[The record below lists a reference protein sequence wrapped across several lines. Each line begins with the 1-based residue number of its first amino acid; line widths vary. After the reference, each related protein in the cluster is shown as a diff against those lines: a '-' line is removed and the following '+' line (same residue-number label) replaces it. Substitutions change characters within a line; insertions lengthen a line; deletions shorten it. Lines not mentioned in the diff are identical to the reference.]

1 MKQIKKRIPWILITL
16 LSLLLVACSGGGQDP
31 SPVVSEVQ
39 VDQLRYGQTS
49 TFKLL
54 GVNLK
59 QDFQVSITQC
69 MNLQV
74 LPGGNDL
81 EQHVS
86 CRPNKVGTLEVTPKT
101 MQGVAM
107 LVQAFEIPNPQ
118 VKMSTNFGD
127 LWIELNPDAAPVTVD
142 NFLKYVNANFYNA
155 TVFHRLIPQF
165 VIQGGWLNSEMFEKP
180 GASGSIVLES
190 NSGLKNTR
198 GSIAMARG
206 SNPNSATTQFYFN
219 LVDNPKLDYQNEGSP
234 GYAVFGKIVNGL
246 GVLDIMTQISTASLY
261 GLDNVPTSNIR
272 INSAVQIQ

>member
-1 MKQIKKRIPWILITL
+1 MKQIKKISPWILITL

-74 LPGGNDL
+74 LPGGTDL

-206 SNPNSATTQFYFN
+206 SIPNSATTQFYFN

>member
-1 MKQIKKRIPWILITL
+1 MKQIKKRSPWILITL

-74 LPGGNDL
+74 LPGGTDL

>member
-1 MKQIKKRIPWILITL
+1 MKQIKKISPWILITL

-39 VDQLRYGQTS
+39 VDQLRYGQIS

-74 LPGGNDL
+74 LPGGTDL

>member
-1 MKQIKKRIPWILITL
+1 MKQIKKSSPWILITL

-74 LPGGNDL
+74 LPGGTDL

-127 LWIELNPDAAPVTVD
+127 LWIELNPNAAPVTVD

>member
-1 MKQIKKRIPWILITL
+1 MKQIKKISPWILITL

-74 LPGGNDL
+74 LPGGTDL

>member
-1 MKQIKKRIPWILITL
+1 MKQIKKSSPWILITL

-74 LPGGNDL
+74 LPGGTDL

>member
-1 MKQIKKRIPWILITL
+1 
-16 LSLLLVACSGGGQDP
+16 
-31 SPVVSEVQ
+31 
-39 VDQLRYGQTS
+39 
-49 TFKLL
+49 
-54 GVNLK
+54 
-59 QDFQVSITQC
+59 
-69 MNLQV
+69 
-74 LPGGNDL
+74 
-81 EQHVS
+81 
-86 CRPNKVGTLEVTPKT
+86 
-101 MQGVAM
+101 
-107 LVQAFEIPNPQ
+107 
-118 VKMSTNFGD
+118 
-127 LWIELNPDAAPVTVD
+127 
-142 NFLKYVNANFYNA
+142 VNANFYNA

>member
-1 MKQIKKRIPWILITL
+1 MKQIKKRSPWILITL

-69 MNLQV
+69 VNLQV
-74 LPGGNDL
+74 LPGGTDL

-206 SNPNSATTQFYFN
+206 SNPNSAKTQFYFN